1 MPLDSQSQLLRALV
15 LDPGG
20 LVRRILFQAIL
31 FQPHGP
37 VESQHPTCHRQSYV
51 DGGFPNWITSYSPV
65 FFSQQGIMKP
75 FKDAEMEAAEKCQT
89 GAYWYLMPGTMND
102 STGGT
107 F

>member
-1 MPLDSQSQLLRALV
+1 MGQLSPNTQHVIAKATLMEASQIGLLH
-15 LDPGG
+15 
-20 LVRRILFQAIL
+20 I
-31 FQPHGP
+31 
-37 VESQHPTCHRQSYV
+37 HR
-51 DGGFPNWITSYSPV
+51 F